1 MTGEIINWIAN
12 IWQTASRGFMASID
26 GLSALWWVVVW
37 WLLSFLT
44 ALFIFHK
51 QKEHD
56 VRSKKIDK
64 ALELLWKCAMIK
76 SMVNFDP
83 LGYMMPLLWDSKHK
97 FDDDEIKLLYQEV
110 DTIYFFLFK
119 ENSDLYKTTLSKE
132 ENDHIK
138 IHIIVTTLKNI
149 EDKLRGFLEL

>member
-1 MTGEIINWIAN
+1 
-12 IWQTASRGFMASID
+12 
-26 GLSALWWVVVW
+26 
-37 WLLSFLT
+37 
-44 ALFIFHK
+44 
-51 QKEHD
+51 
-56 VRSKKIDK
+56 
-64 ALELLWKCAMIK
+64 MIK